1 MSEPKKEQSGSMW
14 ELVQSNLWQLLELQ
28 RGQQRTLERFLDLQL
43 EMLRAASG
51 GAVTAEELSATEA
64 LAAAAPAAR
73 PAPAV
78 TPIHVTALMARRKAA
93 AGQVSPAPQ
102 VVGLRPQAEPQAG
115 PPAAAPPREAAPR
128 EEWRAKAPHD
138 VAAPDASQPT
148 DDSVETFQDHLLAA
162 VSKRTGYPKEML
174 GLDRNMEADL
184 GIDSIKKIE
193 VFSELREHHAVLRV
207 EDEERTLEELSSLR
221 TLGSIVDWYRR
232 NLEKKNHLTP
242 QQRSRSF
249 T

>member
-1 MSEPKKEQSGSMW
+1 MSESKKEQPSSML

-43 EMLRAASG
+43 EMLRAATG
-51 GAVTAEELSATEA
+51 DEVTGEALAATEA
-64 LAAAAPAAR
+64 LAAAAPASR

-78 TPIHVTALMARRKAA
+78 APSQVTALMARRKAP

-102 VVGLRPQAEPQAG
+102 VVGLRPKAEQPAG
-115 PPAAAPPREAAPR
+115 PPAASPAMGSAPG
-128 EEWRAKAPHD
+128 EEWRSKVHHEPVAP
-138 VAAPDASQPT
+138 AASQSN
-148 DDSVETFQDHLLAA
+148 DDSVEAFQEHLLAA

-193 VFSELREHHAVLRV
+193 VFSELREHHAALRV

-221 TLGSIVDWYRR
+221 TLGSIIEWYRR
-232 NLEKKNHLTP
+232 NLEKKNHLT
-242 QQRSRSF
+242 QQQSRSF